1 MCRIKIVVLLL
12 HYKSNYLSS
21 FQMINRRHIRVKVM
35 QSVYAMQQSKNDDLI
50 KEEKYLKH
58 SILKMFDLYVLNLH
72 LLVKVQDLAI
82 KKIELSK
89 KKILA
94 TKEDL
99 QPNKKFINN
108 KVINAIR
115 ESISIESYLKV
126 NKLQNWSL
134 DDEYVK
140 IIFEELQK
148 SDLYTK
154 YLDTAQDSFKIDK
167 AFIIDF
173 FKEIIAPNEKL
184 ADYYEDKMISWVDD
198 IPFVNTWVVKSLSK
212 QKENKAFILGNLYK
226 DSDDEA
232 YVSSLFNKTMLNQHK
247 YDEDIS
253 EKTPNW
259 EKERIA
265 DIDMILIK
273 MAITEFLH
281 FSSIP
286 VRVTINEYIEIAK
299 DYSTHK
305 SGYFINGVLDKIS
318 KEYMSN
324 KKINKIGRGL
334 L

>member
-1 MCRIKIVVLLL
+1 
-12 HYKSNYLSS
+12 
-21 FQMINRRHIRVKVM
+21 M

-50 KEEKYLKH
+50 REEKFLKH

-94 TKEDL
+94 TTEDL
-99 QPNKKFINN
+99 KPNTTFINN
-108 KVINAIR
+108 PIINAIR
-115 ESISIESYLKV
+115 ESVSLESYLEL
-126 NKLQNWSL
+126 NKLEHWDL

-140 IIFEELQK
+140 LIFDALQK
-148 SDLYTK
+148 STLYIN
-154 YLDTAQDSFKIDK
+154 YLNTTEPSFKKDK
-167 AFIIDF
+167 AFVIDF

-184 ADYYEDKMISWVDD
+184 ADYFEDKMISWVDD

-212 QKENKAFILGNLYK
+212 QKQQKSFILGNLYK
-226 DSDDEA
+226 DSDDQVF
-232 YVSSLFNKTMLNQHK
+232 VSDLFKKTMLHQHK
-247 YDEDIS
+247 YEDDIS

-273 MAITEFLH
+273 MAITEFLY
-281 FSSIP
+281 FPSIP

-305 SGYFINGVLDKIS
+305 SGYFINGVLDKLS
-318 KEYMSN
+318 KDYLAVN
-324 KKINKIGRGL
+324 KIKKIGRGL